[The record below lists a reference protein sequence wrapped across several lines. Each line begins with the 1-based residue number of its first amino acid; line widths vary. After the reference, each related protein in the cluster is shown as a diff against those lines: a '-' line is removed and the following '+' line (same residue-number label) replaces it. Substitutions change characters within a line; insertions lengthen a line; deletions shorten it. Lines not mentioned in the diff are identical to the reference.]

1 MGLVHD
7 GRSWSG
13 GSTSYYE
20 VRELQKHLHGRFQTT
35 RCNFLGHDVTGGS
48 CVVVKRSLARFAVG
62 PTAVPPLLLY
72 GIRLLTSAPIMGL

>member
-20 VRELQKHLHGRFQTT
+20 VRELQKHLQGRFHNT
-35 RCNFLGHDVTGGS
+35 RCNLLGHDVTGASSGQVLHTR
-48 CVVVKRSLARFAVG
+48 CN
-62 PTAVPPLLLY
+62 
-72 GIRLLTSAPIMGL
+72 